1 MFEML
6 KKRLEEEKAQ
16 KEAAARFYIE
26 NGYCETWT
34 EENKRKSDN
43 GIEREST
50 ATRWKQY
57 KNGDINREKAV
68 ELATKRA
75 LKDIE
80 KRHLRDLSRLQ
91 GAAEAEEAKTI
102 AITVEWR
109 KSATWGYNPTATATI
124 NGKSYLSCTGT
135 ASGCGY
141 DKLTAA
147 VANALN
153 QLVSIRKMLYTA
165 KEKAL
170 CENYPPLEQLE
181 RNGIFINYGAG
192 YGVLPYFEGGVGM
205 ASFYGVFE
213 KCGYKCTV
221 YNETRTTNFYYF
233 EKVQTEA
240 GQNENIV

>member
-16 KEAAARFYIE
+16 KEAAAKFYIE
-26 NGYCETWT
+26 NGYCETWA

-80 KRHLRDLSRLQ
+80 KRYIKDLDRLIRARD
-91 GAAEAEEAKTI
+91 AEEVEGV
-102 AITVEWR
+102 AISVEWKHNR
-109 KSATWGYNPTATATI
+109 TWGYNPTANISVKT
-124 NGKSYLSCTGT
+124 KSHCTHYAGT

-147 VANALN
+147 VGSALN
-153 QLVSIRKMLYTA
+153 QSESIKKMLYTA

-170 CENYPPLEQLE
+170 RENYPKLEQPE
-181 RNGIFINYGAG
+181 SNRDFINYGAG
-192 YGVLPYFEGGVGM
+192 YGVLPYFEGGVGIS
-205 ASFYGVFE
+205 SFYGVFE
-213 KCGYKCTV
+213 KCGYKCTMC
-221 YNETRTTNFYYF
+221 NETKTTNFYYF
-233 EKVQTEA
+233 ERV
-240 GQNENIV
+240 